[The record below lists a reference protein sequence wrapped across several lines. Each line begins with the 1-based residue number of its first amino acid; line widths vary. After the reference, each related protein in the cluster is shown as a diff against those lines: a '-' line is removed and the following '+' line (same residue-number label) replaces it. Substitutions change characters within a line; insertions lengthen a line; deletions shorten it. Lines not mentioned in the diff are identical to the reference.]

1 MISRSRIAVVLAL
14 VGCCAHLTAREA
26 RAADPRLVR
35 VVLLRVADRMALA
48 LEMTGE
54 PQKAALRVLSDRALE
69 IEAGP
74 VSGLVKEEQL
84 APASEGALIRQVS
97 IQKYTNANRV
107 AFVRARVMFDAPG
120 AGNVRVVGRTVYVD
134 LAPMVAFRPVLPRA
148 PRLERREEPT
158 PRSTGCACASRNQ
171 LRRTA
176 TRLCVRP
183 QPKSAPPN
191 SYEQEVRPVLARL
204 TEIGPFLASAA
215 KTPADDVLRA
225 VGGTLAEV
233 EQPLRV
239 MNVPQASRPVHNVL
253 LSAVA
258 MASRAVAPDFR
269 GDRVDRGTACA
280 GAPRRRKKRDSSLGA
295 RARQAL
301 FDCAAGSRRK
311 GTTRASS
318 SAPEAAASMS
328 RNRTSAGA

>member
-35 VVLLRVADRMALA
+35 VVLLRVADRMSLA

-74 VSGLVKEEQL
+74 VSGVVKEEQL

-120 AGNVRVVGRTVYVD
+120 AGNVRVVGRTVYID
-134 LAPMVAFRPVLPRA
+134 LAPIVALRPVLPRA
-148 PRLERREEPT
+148 PRLERRENP
-158 PRSTGCACASRNQ
+158 PQGQQA
-171 LRRTA
+171 
-176 TRLCVRP
+176 VRA
-183 QPKSAPPN
+183 QPKSAPPS
-191 SYEQEVRPVLARL
+191 SYEQEVRAVLARL
-204 TEIGPFLASAA
+204 TEIGPFLASAV

-225 VGGTLAEV
+225 VAGTLAEV
-233 EQPLRV
+233 EEPLRV

-258 MASRAVAPDFR
+258 TASRAVAPDFR
-269 GDRVDRGTACA
+269 GDRVIEAQ
-280 GAPRRRKKRDSSLGA
+280 
-295 RARQAL
+295 RALAL
-301 FDCAAGSRRK
+301 LDAAKSEILR
-311 GTTRASS
+311 
-318 SAPEAAASMS
+318 
-328 RNRTSAGA
+328 

>member
-14 VGCCAHLTAREA
+14 VGCFAHFTAREV

-35 VVLLRVADRMALA
+35 VVLLRVADRMSLA

-148 PRLERREEPT
+148 PRLERRENP
-158 PRSTGCACASRNQ
+158 PQGQQA
-171 LRRTA
+171 
-176 TRLCVRP
+176 VRAP

-191 SYEQEVRPVLARL
+191 SYEAVRPSQPKSAPPSSYEQEVRLVLARL

-239 MNVPQASRPVHNVL
+239 MSVPQASRPVHNVL

-258 MASRAVAPDFR
+258 TATRAVAPDFK
-269 GDRVDRGTACA
+269 GDRVIEAQ
-280 GAPRRRKKRDSSLGA
+280 
-295 RARQAL
+295 RALAL
-301 FDCAAGSRRK
+301 LDAAKSEILR
-311 GTTRASS
+311 
-318 SAPEAAASMS
+318 
-328 RNRTSAGA
+328 